1 MTYCNGKLVKATEH
15 ELLEYYLNN
24 GMDRMMDFDEYLTI
38 VENCGCQI
46 IRPSAENICK
56 ACTIDFGGNDR

>member
-1 MTYCNGKLVKATEH
+1 MTYNKGNLVEATEH

-38 VENCGCQI
+38 VEADGCKV
-46 IRPSAENICK
+46 IRPSAEEVCE
-56 ACTIDFGGNDR
+56 ACTIDFGGND

>member
-1 MTYCNGKLVKATEH
+1 MTYNKGKLVEATEH

-38 VENCGCQI
+38 LEADGCHI
-46 IRPSAENICK
+46 IRPSSEDVCE
-56 ACTIDFGGNDR
+56 ACTIDFGGND

>member
-1 MTYCNGKLVKATEH
+1 MVYRNGKLVEANVD
-15 ELLEYYLNN
+15 ELLELYLNDS
-24 GMDRMMDFDEYLTI
+24 MDRAMDFDEYLTI

-46 IRPSAENICK
+46 IRPSAEDICK